1 MAIIEWIELSP
12 STRYSMLPANSQPPL
27 YSFHS
32 LLHVVCSEG
41 QSTIGRYFLDPTM
54 LKVRNFSELTRTFD
68 LNLDIPTFDAA
79 KQIKHT
85 GLK

>member
-1 MAIIEWIELSP
+1 MIAITRLSA
-12 STRYSMLPANSQPPL
+12 LPWNSQPLL

-32 LLHVVCSEG
+32 LIDVVRRES

-68 LNLDIPTFDAA
+68 LNLDIPTFNTS